1 MKSFRLNFRRRNV
14 NKHGKVI
21 SDDLT
26 ELKKQKIKNKCKY
39 SLYLFTPLIIILLFL
54 IYLISPFSKINHISI
69 SGNGYIP
76 VNDIKKEMNINSG
89 DSIFKVFGHKNK
101 LNEQI
106 TKKDE
111 RIEAVNF
118 SFRGLNNLNVNITHY
133 NQVGYE
139 TRGKSQYII
148 LENGKVTNVIEK
160 NPNDKKLPYIV
171 KFNNRDKLK
180 SIIQKYLNLPKDIR
194 DNIRVISYTPT
205 NIYPDEMHLY
215 MRDGNRVIILLSN
228 FDYKM
233 KFYRSIATQLKDKS
247 VINLEVGAYSFPLKN
262 EKREYTP
269 LSKIISQKKANKN
282 KSTTNKDNKN
292 VNR

>member
-1 MKSFRLNFRRRNV
+1 MKFNFRHFNV
-14 NKHGKVI
+14 MKHVKLDNVI

-39 SLYLFTPLIIILLFL
+39 SIYLFTPLVIILLFL
-54 IYLISPFSKINHISI
+54 IFLISPFSKINHISI
-69 SGNGYIP
+69 TGNGYIP
-76 VNDIKKEMNINSG
+76 VNQIKSEMNISSG

-111 RIEAVNF
+111 RIKSIDF
-118 SFRGLNNLNVNITHY
+118 SFHGFNNLNVNISHY

-148 LENGKVTNVIEK
+148 LENGQVTNIVDK

-171 KFNNRDKLK
+171 KFNNRNNLK
-180 SIIQKYLNLPKDIR
+180 SIIKKYLNLPKDIR

-205 NIYPDEMHLY
+205 KIYPDELHLY
-215 MRDGNRVIILLSN
+215 MRDGNRIIVLLSN

-247 VINLEVGAYSFPLKN
+247 VINLEVGAYSFPLK
-262 EKREYTP
+262 KQKSEYTP
-269 LSKIISQKKANKN
+269 LSKLMKQKKTN
-282 KSTTNKDNKN
+282 KSKSTSKTEHKKENE
-292 VNR
+292 